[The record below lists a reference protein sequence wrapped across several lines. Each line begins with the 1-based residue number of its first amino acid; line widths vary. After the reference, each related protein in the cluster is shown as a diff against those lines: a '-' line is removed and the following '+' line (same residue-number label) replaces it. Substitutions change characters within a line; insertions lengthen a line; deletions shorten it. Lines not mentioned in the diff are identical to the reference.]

1 MQKKIEQE
9 KDVKIV
15 SAVYTFVVDIA
26 RVLQGKG

>member
-9 KDVKIV
+9 KDIKIV

>member
-1 MQKKIEQE
+1 MPKKIEQE

-15 SAVYTFVVDIA
+15 SSVYTFIVDIA